1 MINPGRS
8 YNVNDYKEIFLRRK
22 LYFVIPFVL
31 IFTAAVLWAALTP
44 RKYQA
49 STLVLVTPQRVP
61 TELVRPTV
69 TAGILERLNSISQ
82 EIMSRTR
89 LEQIIDELKLY
100 QGELKSMKR
109 EEVVDL
115 MRKNIKVDLP
125 KRTAETAGYFVIS
138 YTGEDPRIVTVVANK
153 LASLFI
159 EENLKLREQQA
170 VGTTEFLTTELQS
183 TKEKLETQGQTLAD
197 YKRRNMGSLPEQRDT
212 NIKML
217 EQLQLQSQRNEE
229 STRAL
234 EDRKLLI
241 LKALAEIDNPTL
253 AAPEKAGGPAGPR
266 ATGSA
271 EVQIEEL
278 KKQLADLQSRYT
290 DRHPDIVRTKKRIA
304 DLEKNKETLGV
315 KNDPRYRELNAAL
328 AETDRQIQRLR
339 DDGEKLRAQV
349 GQYRG
354 RIEGTTQREQEMA
367 AMLQEYNNTRLQ
379 YDTLIK
385 KSEEAQ
391 QAENLERRQK
401 GEQFRVI
408 DPARHPRETRPARHT
423 ESASDRSFCR
433 AGLRPRRHIRPRAAR
448 PLLPR
453 PRRRRS
459 NAGPQGPGEHPQNR
473 KQGSLIMYEQFY
485 GLKEKPF
492 EITPDPRFLYMSE
505 QHREAYAHLTYAL
518 NESKGFTVITGEVG
532 TGKTTLIQMLLAR
545 LDGHTRTAHLFN
557 PKLST
562 RDFLKYICHDLGLK
576 TEGLTTKGDLL
587 TLLHNFLLECYARK
601 ERVVLIIDEAQ
612 TLSPRLLEEVRL
624 LTNLET
630 PKTKLL
636 QVILMGQPELDT
648 ILADQR
654 FRQLKQRISV
664 RYHLKPLNRDE
675 TKEYVEKRLK
685 VAGARDVSSL
695 RRRGHPGDL
704 PALQRHPEA
713 HQRALRQ
720 RPGDGLRG

>member
-31 IFTAAVLWAALTP
+31 IFTAAALWAALTP

-89 LEQIIDELKLY
+89 LEQIMDEFKLY

-328 AETDRQIQRLR
+328 VETDRQIQRFR

-408 DPARHPRETRPARHT
+408 DPARIPEKPVQPDIPKVLLIGLFAGLGCGLGGIFVREQL
-423 ESASDRSFCR
+423 DRSFR
-433 AGLRPRRHIRPRAAR
+433 
-448 PLLPR
+448 
-453 PRRRRS
+453 
-459 NAGPQGPGEHPQNR
+459 
-473 KQGSLIMYEQFY
+473 
-485 GLKEKPF
+485 
-492 EITPDPRFLYMSE
+492 DPE
-505 QHREAYAHLTYAL
+505 DA
-518 NESKGFTVITGEVG
+518 EV
-532 TGKTTLIQMLLAR
+532 T
-545 LDGHTRTAHLFN
+545 
-557 PKLST
+557 
-562 RDFLKYICHDLGLK
+562 LGLK
-576 TEGLTTKGDLL
+576 
-587 TLLHNFLLECYARK
+587 
-601 ERVVLIIDEAQ
+601 VLANI
-612 TLSPRLLEEVRL
+612 
-624 LTNLET
+624 
-630 PKTKLL
+630 PKIGSK
-636 QVILMGQPELDT
+636 
-648 ILADQR
+648 A
-654 FRQLKQRISV
+654 
-664 RYHLKPLNRDE
+664 
-675 TKEYVEKRLK
+675 
-685 VAGARDVSSL
+685 A
-695 RRRGHPGDL
+695 
-704 PALQRHPEA
+704 
-713 HQRALRQ
+713 
-720 RPGDGLRG
+720 